1 MPAGLLKNTLYHFDR
16 TKYINYGAIGTIIGH
31 EMTHGFDNEGI
42 KFDKDE
48 KYREWSNK
56 IVEEKMK
63 EKLNCLQDLYSNYT
77 VSQVGQNVS
86 LLPIYIL
93 ISVLLYFRIKRSY
106 YIFCYLYI
114 VYFIEKETFIFSIL
128 FVI

>member
-1 MPAGLLKNTLYHFDR
+1 MK
-16 TKYINYGAIGTIIGH
+16 
-31 EMTHGFDNEGI
+31 HGFDNEGI

-106 YIFCYLYI
+106 YIFCYLC
-114 VYFIEKETFIFSIL
+114 L
-128 FVI
+128 FY